1 MQLPPIAATTIGSF
15 PRPSWLA
22 ATDRSRVNFRL
33 EGSVLKE
40 AQDDATS
47 LNVRT
52 QEQLGLDLL
61 TDGEQRRTGF
71 INHIL
76 AAFEGV
82 DLAHEAVK
90 AIYRRRAQER
100 PVPRIVGKIKRSKPA
115 IVEDLRFAKTQTT
128 KPIKM
133 AVPGPMT
140 VIDSTLDEAYHDEP
154 AMAMDVAAALNEE
167 LRELQLA
174 GCDVVQIDEP
184 AMTRYH
190 EKVFEYGARALDR
203 CLDGIHIP
211 SIVHL
216 CYGYPGGLSQQHEY
230 EYPEL
235 LEELMKTKIG
245 GFGVEFARSNYDPAV
260 LGLCQGRLVMFGCVD
275 PSDRPVPPLASVVT
289 RVREALKYIDPKNLL
304 LAPDCG
310 LMTISRDLA
319 NAKARLLVEVAREL
333 RKSI

>member
-22 ATDRSRVNFRL
+22 ATERSRVIFRL
-33 EGSVLKE
+33 EGDALKE

-47 LNVRT
+47 LNMQT
-52 QEQLGLDLL
+52 QEQIGLDLL

-76 AAFEGV
+76 AAFDGV

-90 AIYRRRAQER
+90 AIYRRRVQER
-100 PVPRIVGKIKRSKPA
+100 PVPRVVGKIKRSNPA
-115 IVEDLRFAKTQTT
+115 IVDDLRFAKMQTT

-140 VIDSTLDEAYHDEP
+140 VIDSTLDESYQDEA
-154 AMAMDVAAALNEE
+154 AMAMDVAVALNEE
-167 LRELQLA
+167 LRDLQEA
-174 GCDVVQIDEP
+174 GCDVLQIDEP

-203 CLDGIHIP
+203 CLEGIQIP
-211 SIVHL
+211 CIVHL
-216 CYGYPGGLSQQHEY
+216 CYGYPGGFGQQHEY

-235 LEELMKTKIG
+235 LRELMKTKIG

-260 LGLCQGRLVMFGCVD
+260 LSICKGRLVMFGCVD
-275 PSDRPVPPLASVVT
+275 PSDTPVPSLTSVVK
-289 RVREALKYIDPKNLL
+289 RVREALKYIEPKDLL

-310 LMTISRDLA
+310 LMTISRELA
-319 NAKARLLVEVAREL
+319 NAKARLLVDAAMEL
-333 RKSI
+333 RRTL

>member
-22 ATDRSRVNFRL
+22 ATDRSRVTFRL
-33 EGSVLKE
+33 DGAAQKE

-47 LNVRT
+47 LSMRT
-52 QEQLGLDLL
+52 QEQIGLDLL

-76 AAFEGV
+76 AAFDGV
-82 DLAHEAVK
+82 DLTHEAVK
-90 AIYRRRAQER
+90 AIYRRRALER
-100 PVPRIVGKIKRSKPA
+100 SVPRVVGKIKRNKPA
-115 IVEDLRFAKTQTT
+115 IVDDLRFAKAQTT

-140 VIDSTLDEAYHDEP
+140 VIDSTLDETYNDEG

-167 LRELQLA
+167 LRDLQAA
-174 GCDVVQIDEP
+174 GCDVLQIDEP

-203 CLDGIHIP
+203 CLEGIQIP

-216 CYGYPGGLSQQHEY
+216 CYGYPGGAGQQHEY

-235 LEELMKTKIG
+235 LQELMKTKIG

-260 LGLCQGRLVMFGCVD
+260 LSICKGRLVMFGCVD
-275 PSDRPVPPLASVVT
+275 PSDTPVPLLASVVT
-289 RVREALKYIDPKNLL
+289 RVREALKYIEPKNLL

-310 LMTISRDLA
+310 LMTISRELA
-319 NAKARLLVEVAREL
+319 NAKARLLVDASREL
-333 RKSI
+333 RRSA